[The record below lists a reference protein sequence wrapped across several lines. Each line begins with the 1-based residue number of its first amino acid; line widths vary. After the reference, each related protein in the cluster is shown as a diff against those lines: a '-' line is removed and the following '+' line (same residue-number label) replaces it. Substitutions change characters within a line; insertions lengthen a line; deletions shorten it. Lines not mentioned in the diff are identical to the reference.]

1 MTRIFLA
8 RHAEPEK
15 SVGAARADGSLSRFG
30 RSQADYLAERLLEFR
45 PLKVVSGP
53 SLRCKETA
61 AFAAKR
67 LGASVTVDQR
77 FTEVE
82 PPRGTPNANLWL
94 MQNFRGDSATT
105 WDQLD
110 ANVNKWRAENLRAI
124 AEVKENTVVF
134 THFIN
139 INAIV
144 SSALHTPNTAVCRPD
159 YASITEI
166 SVVNGDIRL
175 VLDGTEI
182 KGPNE

>member
-1 MTRIFLA
+1 MTRVFLA

-15 SVGAARADGSLSRFG
+15 SAGAARANGPLSRFG
-30 RSQADYLAERLLEFR
+30 RNQAEYLAERLLEFR
-45 PLKVVSGP
+45 PLKIVCGP

-61 AFAAKR
+61 EFAAKR
-67 LGASVTVDQR
+67 LSVSAAVDAR
-77 FTEVE
+77 LAEVE

-94 MQNFRGDSATT
+94 MQNFRGDSATN

-110 ANVNKWRAENLRAI
+110 ASRNKWRADNDRAI
-124 AEVKENTVVF
+124 SEMKENTVVF

-144 SSALHTPNTAVCRPD
+144 SSALRVANTAVCRPD
-159 YASITEI
+159 YASLTEI
-166 SVVNGDIRL
+166 SVVNGDLRL